1 MPSLN
6 QPLVSVVI
14 PNYNGAE
21 FLDES
26 IRSVLNQNYP
36 KLELI
41 VVDDGSTDESLLIL
55 QKYDTKIELIRQ
67 SNKGSAAARNAGIN
81 VANGE
86 FIALLDADDIWE
98 ENKISIQMKLIESE
112 NYDLVYCSGQ
122 QFDAHIRNGQIHA
135 PLYSGCCYQYF
146 KKFPSKGIIQLGCS
160 TAVFRVSL
168 LKSSGLFDE
177 SFLGAAEDWDFFR
190 RYVKF
195 GKVGYSSRVLVRYRK
210 HSESI
215 TARSL
220 SDFYEGNRRAIVKM
234 FREDAEIGII
244 ERRNIWLKFH
254 LISFKANLKKF
265 QLLES
270 FRLVIRF
277 FRPIT

>member
-14 PNYNGAE
+14 PNYNGAK

-36 KLELI
+36 RLQII

-55 QKYDTKIELIRQ
+55 QRYDTKIELIRQ
-67 SNKGSAAARNAGIN
+67 PNNGSAAARNAGIN
-81 VANGE
+81 FAKGE

-98 ENKISIQMKLIESE
+98 ENKISVQMNLIESE
-112 NYDLVYCSGQ
+112 NYDLVYCGGQ
-122 QFDAHIRNGQIHA
+122 EFATDLKNGQIHA
-135 PLYSGCCYQYF
+135 PLYSGYCYQYF
-146 KKFPSKGIIQLGCS
+146 KKFPSKGIIELGCS
-160 TAVFRVSL
+160 SAVFRVSL
-168 LKSSGLFDE
+168 LEFSGLFDE

-195 GKVGYSSRVLVRYRK
+195 GKVGYSSGVLVRYRK

-220 SDFYEGNRRAIVKM
+220 RDFYEGNRRAIVKM
-234 FREDAEIGII
+234 FREDTDIGII
-244 ERRNIWLKFH
+244 EKRNIWLKFH
-254 LISFKANLKKF
+254 LISFKANLKEF
-265 QLLES
+265 QFLES